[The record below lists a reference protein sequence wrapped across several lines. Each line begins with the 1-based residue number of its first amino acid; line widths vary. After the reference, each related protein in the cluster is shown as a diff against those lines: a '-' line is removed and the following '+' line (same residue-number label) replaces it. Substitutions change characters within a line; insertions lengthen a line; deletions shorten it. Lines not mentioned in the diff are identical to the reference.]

1 MDWTTVVDI
10 PPVDWHIRPFERMLF
25 VGSCFAENMGR
36 RFLDDKF
43 RAVVNPYGVMYNP
56 ASVWHTVERYLTE
69 HPEPEAAPAV
79 TVLTLGTNRVYR
91 LRETGRIVDNC
102 EKRPAALFS
111 EESLSVDECAD
122 YLRRSVNLLLQANAD
137 MHILLTVSPIRY
149 RKYGY
154 HGSQL
159 SKSTL
164 LLAADRIADEF
175 PAVTYF
181 PAYEI
186 VLDELRDYRFYAA
199 DMLHPSEQAA
209 DYIYGR
215 LVETFF
221 APETKNFLRD
231 WQPVKQALNHRPLNP
246 DSPEYQQFLT
256 QTRQRMEALLRQ
268 YSHA

>member
-10 PPVDWHIRPFERMLF
+10 PPVDWHIRPFERILF

-36 RFLDDKF
+36 RFLGDKF

-164 LLAADRIADEF
+164 LLATDRIADEF
-175 PAVTYF
+175 PALTYF

-199 DMLHPSEQAA
+199 DMLHPSEQTA
-209 DYIYGR
+209 DYIYER
-215 LVETFF
+215 LAETFF
-221 APETKNFLRD
+221 APRTQAFLRE